1 MIMRHMSLIPEKEWI
16 PDGLIATSFRRILGG
31 VTEFRQ
37 QIVAA
42 HASTQDRMTV
52 NSINLKSNY
61 VNDGCTF
68 SALDG

>member
-1 MIMRHMSLIPEKEWI
+1 MSFILEKEWI
-16 PDGLIATSFRRILGG
+16 PAGLIGTSFRRILGG

-52 NSINLKSNY
+52 NLIKSNY

-68 SALDG
+68 STLNG